1 LLEATDL
8 AVTYRRSLGR
18 RPLRAL
24 DGISLQVERG
34 EVFALL
40 GPNGS
45 GKSTAMRCFLGLRK
59 PDRGRVRLM
68 GQAPEPGAALFA
80 RVAYLPEEPHYHGF
94 LTVWEAV
101 HYYAALYQVPE
112 PERRAA
118 EAIARVGL
126 TEFEELRVAR
136 CSKGMKQKVGIAACL
151 LSRPEILFLDE
162 PTRGLD
168 PVMVKELRDLLLEL
182 NRGGAT
188 VVLNS
193 HVLSEVEAV
202 ATRFAILQRGRV
214 VAEGDRATLMA
225 LDESTYV
232 VELAGQGEPP
242 PPFAVT
248 ERTANGFL
256 GQVPAGR
263 IGELFA
269 AAAGSGHAVVRCALR
284 QRTLE
289 EVFLQA
295 VSGHVDESAPRHG

>member
-8 AVTYRRSLGR
+8 AVTYQRSLGR

-24 DGISLQVERG
+24 DGVSLRVGRG

-45 GKSTAMRCFLGLRK
+45 GKSTAMRCFLGLRQ

-101 HYYAALYQVPE
+101 HYYAALYRVPE

-151 LSRPEILFLDE
+151 LSGPEILFLDE

-242 PPFAVT
+242 PPFAVA

-263 IGELFA
+263 IAELFV